1 MIFVKINS
9 LCYNGITFLFK
20 GISMG
25 SRLALQIKDK
35 NNVIYMN
42 TMTDGF
48 PNEIIPPMKKM
59 VQDWEEVLNNI
70 EHRLSAGEFKA
81 PLLSRWVP
89 KMQKLLTSYKEAP
102 SVEVAS
108 MLCAELSYHLFR
120 YVGWNDDEK
129 AEKSFPIYNKSGEI
143 VYYLDENV
151 IEHKKK
157 PVPYDE
163 VKPVP
168 LPSNRKILRISYS
181 EDPKKRKLMKCDF
194 SVPAEMTQEDL
205 NRYFQEIN
213 SWEAQ
218 MFYCAS
224 TSNLKNNTLVNKR
237 FNERN
242 FTMIYSTD
250 KMSKEI
256 LGIPEMENS
265 RLFDLMRSS
274 GTGYYDLVVD
284 TLGRYLCLVSAGEI
298 LPLNEANALWAK
310 TQSSKNVAF
319 CIKQYKEKPDN
330 AAGFSFMVTQWDSD
344 SLKERIE
351 AFKNFYEFTQS
362 VKPGVRILREFFDV
376 SKNKKGKVDFYLTID
391 QIRMFEF
398 FAKHPHEIHENLVAF
413 EKSLNDDYTV
423 KS

>member
-1 MIFVKINS
+1 MAQ
-9 LCYNGITFLFK
+9 LFLFK
-20 GISMG
+20 VIIMG
-25 SRLALQIKDK
+25 TRLALQIKDK

-48 PNEIIPPMKKM
+48 PNEIIPSMKNM
-59 VQDWEEVLNNI
+59 VSDWEELLNNI
-70 EHRLSAGEFKA
+70 EQRLNAGEFKA
-81 PLLSRWVP
+81 PLLSRWLP
-89 KMQKLLTSYKEAP
+89 KMQKLLASYKESP

-129 AEKSFPIYNKSGEI
+129 ADKSFPIYNKSGEI
-143 VYYLDENV
+143 VYQLDENSIV
-151 IEHKKK
+151 QKKK
-157 PVPYDE
+157 PVPYDD
-163 VKPVP
+163 VTPVP
-168 LPSNRKILRISYS
+168 LPPNRKILRISYA
-181 EDPKKRKLMKCDF
+181 ENPKKQKLMNCDF

-224 TSNLKNNTLVNKR
+224 TSKKEDNTLVKKR
-237 FNERN
+237 FYERN

-250 KMSKEI
+250 KMIKEI
-256 LGIPEMENS
+256 LGVPEMENS

-274 GTGYYDLVVD
+274 GTGYYDLVID
-284 TLGRYLCLVSAGEI
+284 KLGRYLCVVSAGEI

-310 TQSSKNVAF
+310 TQSNKDVAF
-319 CIKQYKEKPDN
+319 FIRQYKEKPDN
-330 AAGFSFMVTQWDSD
+330 ASGFNFMVTLWNSD

-351 AFKNFYEFTQS
+351 AFKEFYEFAQS
-362 VKPGVRILREFFDV
+362 IKPGVRVLREFFDL
-376 SKNKKGKVDFYLTID
+376 SKNNKGKVKFYLTID

-398 FAKHPHEIHENLVAF
+398 FAKHPHEIHENIVAF

-423 KS
+423 KAK